1 LPYVWPDRRG
11 APPNLLILLGD
22 VPLSVEILE
31 AVVAH

>member
-1 LPYVWPDRRG
+1 MQVVLQATVCDC
-11 APPNLLILLGD
+11 LGD